1 MLNFFPQKGNREM
14 ADDTGTI
21 TSDRDYH
28 TGELTRVSM
37 WGFSCKTSREQLKT
51 TQESS
56 AEY

>member
-1 MLNFFPQKGNREM
+1 M